1 MGKKP
6 QWNEIRC
13 PHCKEPMKVS
23 ATKCPH
29 CTTEFSPEVVAAR
42 VKENKQSTMMGCGV
56 LIVGALALSMC
67 VGGSDENAT
76 SSTPET
82 VSLQPSTADSS
93 VSKVTPPPSPS
104 DSLTGPQRN
113 AVRSAQSYLAMTG
126 FSRQG
131 LIEQLSSDAGD
142 GYSVADA
149 TAAVDSLTVDWNEQ
163 AARSAKNYIDMM
175 GFSCNGL
182 IDQLSSDAGDGYTR
196 AQAQFGAKQVGAC

>member
-6 QWNEIRC
+6 EWNEIRC

-23 ATKCPH
+23 ASKCPH
-29 CTTEFSPEVVAAR
+29 CQSEFSPEVVAAR
-42 VKENKQSTMMGCGV
+42 VKENRQGAMVGCGA

-67 VGGSDENAT
+67 VGGGDETA
-76 SSTPET
+76 STPEP
-82 VSLQPSTADSS
+82 LSS
-93 VSKVTPPPSPS
+93 SSSSQAANLPAAATEPTP
-104 DSLTGPQRN
+104 DDGLTGPQRN
-113 AVRSAQSYLAMTG
+113 AVRSAEAYISMSG

-149 TAAVDSLTVDWNEQ
+149 TAAVDSLNVDWNEQ
-163 AARSAKNYIDMM
+163 AVRSAKNYLEIM

-182 IDQLSSDAGDGYTR
+182 IDQLSSDAGDGYTKS
-196 AQAQFGAKQVGAC
+196 QAQYGAKQAGAC